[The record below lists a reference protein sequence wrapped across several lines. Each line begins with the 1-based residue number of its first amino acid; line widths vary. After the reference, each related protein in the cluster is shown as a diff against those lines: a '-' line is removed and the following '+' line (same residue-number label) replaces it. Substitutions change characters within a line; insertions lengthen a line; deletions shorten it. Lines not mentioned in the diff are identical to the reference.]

1 LSDLILTSSFVA
13 HGIQPLPLLRQAA
26 RTGAAAEGQS
36 TSTASPRVRWQPS
49 QDRPV

>member
-13 HGIQPLPLLRQAA
+13 HEIQPLLRQAA
-26 RTGAAAEGQS
+26 RTGAAAEGPS

-49 QDRPV
+49 QDRPVCS